1 MDEGDEDNEDP
12 SGASLDRQIY
22 FKEVETR
29 ALVETQDSPA
39 SNGTRSSSN
48 RKRSTAIS
56 RLSSASSD
64 HLVASGQDKKISIPR
79 QTVRRRATLPSL
91 LLSDDEARDI
101 ALSMVSPTSTRPV
114 SEADMDRDESRQY
127 SQPSLQAHRRSRSAD
142 ALQDL
147 VQRHRMS
154 PIQWHRR
161 SDEIKFWRRSILE
174 LDDDKEPSVR
184 PHTSASDRPTTTGID
199 DREIPTLEDQD
210 VTPQIEPEGAPFD
223 IENLIGTM
231 GGTGIPVEQRLT
243 TLEVKLMDLEFAI
256 ARMQGIDTDGFQRTT
271 GSTPEKGKSLTERR
285 PSHGPNLAVVSSSN
299 LSETTSQSSDSFG
312 GSARPISTDTLR
324 PNTVFSHPPPW
335 VTGSASSINL
345 HSISIEQYSAL
356 ITLVRREQT
365 ARKAL
370 EVQVTQ
376 LQDDL
381 HSLRHASGLPG
392 SSPSTLYPIPSPDSD
407 DMRRSRRQY
416 VDSSRR
422 ENRITIGSDTG
433 TEASPRPWGNTYY
446 RSNIEASSRTTVSG
460 MI

>member
-1 MDEGDEDNEDP
+1 
-12 SGASLDRQIY
+12 
-22 FKEVETR
+22 
-29 ALVETQDSPA
+29 
-39 SNGTRSSSN
+39 
-48 RKRSTAIS
+48 
-56 RLSSASSD
+56 
-64 HLVASGQDKKISIPR
+64 
-79 QTVRRRATLPSL
+79 
-91 LLSDDEARDI
+91 
-101 ALSMVSPTSTRPV
+101 
-114 SEADMDRDESRQY
+114 
-127 SQPSLQAHRRSRSAD
+127 
-142 ALQDL
+142 
-147 VQRHRMS
+147 MS

-199 DREIPTLEDQD
+199 DRETPTLEDQD
-210 VTPQIEPEGAPFD
+210 VTPQVEPEGAPFD

-285 PSHGPNLAVVSSSN
+285 PSHGPNLAIVSSSN
-299 LSETTSQSSDSFG
+299 LSETTSQSSDFFG

-381 HSLRHASGLPG
+381 HSLRHACGLPG
-392 SSPSTLYPIPSPDSD
+392 SSPGTLYPIPSPDSD
-407 DMRRSRRQY
+407 DMRRSRHQY

-422 ENRITIGSDTG
+422 ENRITIESDTG

-446 RSNIEASSRTTVSG
+446 RSNIEASSRTTLSG